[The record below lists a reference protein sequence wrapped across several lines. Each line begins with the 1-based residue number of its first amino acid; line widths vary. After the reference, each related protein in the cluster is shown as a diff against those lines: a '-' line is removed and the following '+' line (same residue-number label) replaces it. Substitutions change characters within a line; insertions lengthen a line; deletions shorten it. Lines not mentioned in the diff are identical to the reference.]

1 MSNRTNKYADKAKT
15 PEMVIDGQK
24 GIVPDSAEWHFY
36 FHKRRFFDF
45 LLDLDKNPNLENP
58 LDKWDWDYL
67 PEPSHGYDHNDC
79 AEYLVKQKKCQSML
93 KNAGYLGL
101 HKAVYKLMADD
112 YQRSLMHPKSKGIY
126 KSRLARS
133 IGWLNPETKEFSEDK
148 TFKLKGEE

>member
-133 IGWLNPETKEFSEDK
+133 IGCLNSETKEFSEDK
-148 TFKLKGEE
+148 TFKLKG